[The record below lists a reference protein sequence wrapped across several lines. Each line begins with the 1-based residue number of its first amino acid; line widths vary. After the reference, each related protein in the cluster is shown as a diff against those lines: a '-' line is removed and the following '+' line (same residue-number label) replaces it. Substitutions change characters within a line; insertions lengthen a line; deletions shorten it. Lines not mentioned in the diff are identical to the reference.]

1 MNNLKHGIRF
11 AQNHFYKKVS
21 IKNVD
26 IFPCNNY
33 FCKCIEYLDFTN
45 KQQIEY
51 FKQCQITHNNN
62 SKYERNNFNKN
73 LNFTNTKI
81 YQKRWI

>member
-11 AQNHFYKKVS
+11 AQNHFHKKVS
-21 IKNVD
+21 IKNID
-26 IFPCNNY
+26 IFPCNNH
-33 FCKCIEYLDFTN
+33 FCKCVEYLDFTD
-45 KQQIEY
+45 KEQLEY